1 VNVGTTSERG
11 HVPSRG
17 FNKTIESLCSR
28 NVSAIS
34 FAKRD
39 TSLDF
44 LKVFS
49 PLPSIRSSILIR
61 VSSMMMMMTVTVTMT
76 MTVVVMTVTV
86 TVIIVTK
93 SVNMTV
99 VMEI

>member
-1 VNVGTTSERG
+1 MGL
-11 HVPSRG
+11 
-17 FNKTIESLCSR
+17 KESLIFVKNYLGSR
-28 NVSAIS
+28 NVSTIS

-49 PLPSIRSSILIR
+49 PLPSISCSILIC
-61 VSSMMMMMTVTVTMT
+61 VSSMMMMTVTVTVT
-76 MTVVVMTVTV
+76 MTVMVMTVTV